1 LKNDNNIKHKNR
13 VANHGEVFT
22 SKREVEAML
31 DLVDQETVRIDSRF
45 LEPACG
51 DGNFLAKILERKLAV
66 VAKQYQKNQIEF
78 ERYALIAAS
87 SIYGIDIL
95 EDNVDECRQRLLLIF
110 SQVYCS
116 IYKNQVSQVYLEN
129 IKFVFSKN
137 ILWGDA
143 LSLKKVDNNQPIT
156 FCEWSAVNGS
166 MIKRK
171 DYQFSDLLAYK
182 DFDEPSLFSV
192 GLFSDLGEEVLI
204 AKAKKE
210 YPLTHFMELNK
221 YD

>member
-1 LKNDNNIKHKNR
+1 MKSNNNIKHKNR
-13 VANHGEVFT
+13 VADHGEVFT
-22 SKREVEAML
+22 SSREVEAML
-31 DLVDQETVRIDSRF
+31 DLVKNETCRIESRF

-66 VAKQYQKNQIEF
+66 VTKQYQKNQIEF
-78 ERYALIAAS
+78 ERYALIATS

-95 EDNVDECRQRLLLIF
+95 QDNVEECRQRLLAIF
-110 SQVYCS
+110 SQIYCS
-116 IYKNQVSQVYLEN
+116 IYKSVVSQTYLEN
-129 IKFVFSKN
+129 IKFILSKN

-171 DYQFSDLLAYK
+171 DYQLSELLAYK
-182 DFDEPSLFSV
+182 DFDEPS
-192 GLFSDLGEEVLI
+192 LFSDLGEEVLI

-221 YD
+221 HE